1 MGGPKVIT
9 ISKEFRFDAAH
20 FLPTAEKGHP
30 NARLHGHS
38 FAALVTL
45 EGVPDATAGWI
56 RDFADID
63 AAIGDIRS
71 RLDHHLLNEIKGLEQ
86 PTLERLARFIFD
98 ALKGSLPELAAVT
111 VRRDSLG
118 ETCTYRTQVRS
129 S

>member
-1 MGGPKVIT
+1 MIA

-38 FAALVTL
+38 FTALITL
-45 EGVPDATAGWI
+45 EGVPDATTGWI

-63 AAIGDIRS
+63 AAIADIRA

-98 ALKGSLPELAAVT
+98 ALKRSLPELAAVT

-118 ETCTYRTQVRS
+118 ETCTCLLYTSPSPRDS
-129 S
+129 